1 MKIFNSLEEI
11 KPFYNKN
18 TNTFEFIEKGEWL
31 DIRFNFVVSVKSNI
45 KAMNIKA
52 MGINAWNI
60 KASNIIAS
68 NIVAWDIK
76 AGDIN
81 AGDIKAWD
89 INALD
94 IEAGNIKARDINAGD
109 IKAGDINFYG
119 VCYAY
124 KNIKCKSIKGRQKNA
139 KYFCLD
145 GEVEFVE

>member
-68 NIVAWDIK
+68 NIIAMDIIAGDIKAVNIKAMDIK
-76 AGDIN
+76 AGDI
-81 AGDIKAWD
+81 I
-89 INALD
+89 
-94 IEAGNIKARDINAGD
+94 AGNIKAGD

-145 GEVEFVE
+145 GEVKFVE

>member
-76 AGDIN
+76 AGDI
-81 AGDIKAWD
+81 KAV
-89 INALD
+89 
-94 IEAGNIKARDINAGD
+94 NIKAGD

-145 GEVEFVE
+145 GEVKFVE